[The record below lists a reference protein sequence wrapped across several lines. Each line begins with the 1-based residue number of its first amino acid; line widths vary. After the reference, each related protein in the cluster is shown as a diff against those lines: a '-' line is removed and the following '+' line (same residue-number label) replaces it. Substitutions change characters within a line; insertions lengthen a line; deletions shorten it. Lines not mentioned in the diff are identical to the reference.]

1 MFYRINLVYEYKR
14 KYFNLNNTLVTTT
27 MPGLDINWFRKDK
40 GFDPDIIKKSLERRF
55 RKPEIVDE
63 IIAKDNEWRKS
74 IFFLI
79 QSGMNLTCS
88 INNGM
93 LCKKFSSKRKKQTKL
108 IPVLKNLR
116 KRKKIK
122 LNKQKSKNRKK
133 FFFLDS
139 ML

>member
-1 MFYRINLVYEYKR
+1 MSWTDVIIGLGYKR
-14 KYFNLNNTLVTTT
+14 KYFNLYNTLATTT

-74 IFFLI
+74 IFYLI
-79 QSGMNLTCS
+79 QSAMNSTCS

-93 LCKKFSSKRKKQTKL
+93 PYKKSSSKRKKPIRLTL
-108 IPVLKNLR
+108 ALKSLR
-116 KRKKIK
+116 K
-122 LNKQKSKNRKK
+122 KN
-133 FFFLDS
+133 
-139 ML
+139 